1 MKEFIQIMTTIDSEE
16 GAEAIAGRLVEARLA
31 ACVQIVGP
39 ISSTYL
45 WQGRVETAREWQ
57 CLIKTRRDWFPAVA
71 EAIGKLHP
79 YEVPE
84 IVAFDITAGA
94 GPYLYWLTEVLP
106 AGPPGGLPSPGN
118 GAAA

>member
-1 MKEFIQIMTTIDSEE
+1 MKEFIQIITTIDSEE
-16 GAEAIAGRLVEARLA
+16 GAEAIAGRLVEAGLA

-71 EAIGKLHP
+71 EAVGKLHP

-84 IVAFDITAGA
+84 IVACDITAA
-94 GPYLYWLTEVLP
+94 GLYLDWLTEVLP
-106 AGPPGGLPSPGN
+106 AGPPGGLPSPES